1 MISQKNIWVKTF
13 SIIWAEDDSS
23 IKTFLF
29 LKHPS
34 SWLSSSKV
42 STTEPERKK
51 QRGRGSQ
58 HSEMSELTLAV
69 PPRTSLSPYREF
81 SPVLFTRP
89 DQHPTAAA
97 SDLVSFGGSD
107 DARWTTACHWQLQ
120 KRRSCRA
127 RTMIQ
132 PPCILRSPAHQA
144 QAWTPIFSAS
154 CLTLWRRVWN
164 GLPQE
169 EPFRSHL
176 DEWFL
181 PERGQA
187 PRQQSSPFFPEV
199 HDEITKSWHAP
210 YSSRLRASSS
220 FALTSFE
227 GTEEKGYDSLP
238 PLDESVAAHLC
249 PPTAS
254 GRKAKAAHPSK
265 LCRMTSALAGR
276 AYSSAGQAASAL
288 HSKVVLQ
295 VLQAK
300 LLCSMDE
307 SNPNPAAFNELCSAT
322 DLALRHQDDSSGDR
336 QIHGKFSGA
345 WALSVVE
352 PDRDEGCG

>member
-1 MISQKNIWVKTF
+1 MSLSSQLSRLAFF
-13 SIIWAEDDSS
+13 SESNPTPQPSHFFPHRNLRGQSSGAEDLSTQRWVS
-23 IKTFLF
+23 LRWLYPRIPHSRPTESFHLF
-29 LKHPS
+29 S
-34 SWLSSSKV
+34 A
-42 STTEPERKK
+42 
-51 QRGRGSQ
+51 
-58 HSEMSELTLAV
+58 LA
-69 PPRTSLSPYREF
+69 RTSIPLQLWAIWSHSVEAMTRDGRQ
-81 SPVLFTRP
+81 PVIGSFRCRGAVGLVPRSCP
-89 DQHPTAAA
+89 
-97 SDLVSFGGSD
+97 LVSSPGM
-107 DARWTTACHWQLQ
+107 DADLFR
-120 KRRSCRA
+120 
-127 RTMIQ
+127 
-132 PPCILRSPAHQA
+132 ILSNAVEEGLEWSP
-144 QAWTPIFSAS
+144 T
-154 CLTLWRRVWN
+154 
-164 GLPQE
+164 E

-181 PERGQA
+181 PERGRA

-220 FALTSFE
+220 SALTSVE
-227 GTEEKGYDSLP
+227 GTEEKGYDSLT
-238 PLDESVAAHLC
+238 PLDESVAAHLY
-249 PPTAS
+249 PPTAT

-336 QIHGKFSGA
+336 QIHGQFSGA
-345 WALSVVE
+345 RALSVVE